1 MSKICAFCG
10 KPGGNRE
17 HIIAEWLTERMG
29 AKDFPVVVG
38 LRKED
43 SLTSRPPHTLK
54 TYLTKSVCKDC
65 NNGWMS
71 ELEGWFQ
78 ENMGPLVESSWPALA
93 NDHLRLAL
101 KQRGFLARWALKTA
115 VMMDD
120 NTLAD
125 NVITTAAAHELYE
138 GKLASDIVVD
148 IGCIHDR
155 NVGGIISQGFWVMN
169 ASNVPAWQQ
178 HSEKLAFKVVI
189 QLNHLAIRVLRAPG
203 AKVTYYAPNKRLP
216 LRAYPDALDPDT
228 VNYHFHNLFEFDEA
242 LVLQTTGLS
251 VPTDINDPS

>member
-1 MSKICAFCG
+1 M
-10 KPGGNRE
+10 E
-17 HIIAEWLTERMG
+17 

-43 SLTSRPPHTLK
+43 SLTARPSHTLNS
-54 TYLTKSVCKDC
+54 YVTKSVCEAC
-65 NNGWMS
+65 NIGWMS
-71 ELEGWFQ
+71 ELESWFQ
-78 ENMGPLVESSWPALA
+78 QNMGPLVEPSWPRFA

-115 VMMDD
+115 VMMDS

-125 NVITTAAAHELYE
+125 SVVSSAMARELYE
-138 GKLASDIVVD
+138 DKLANEIMVD
-148 IGCIHDR
+148 IGYMHDR

-189 QLNHLAIRVLRAPG
+189 QLNHLAIRLLRAPS
-203 AKVTYYAPNKRLP
+203 AKVTYYAPDKRLP
-216 LRAYPDALDPDT
+216 LRAYPDTLDPDT

-242 LVLQTTGLS
+242 LVLQTTGLF
-251 VPTDINDPS
+251 VPTNINDLS

>member
-1 MSKICAFCG
+1 MRTCTLCG
-10 KPGGNRE
+10 KPGGNLE
-17 HIIAEWLTERMG
+17 HIIAKWLIERMG
-29 AKDFPVVVG
+29 AEDYPVVVA

-43 SLTSRPPHTLK
+43 SLTSRPAHKLN
-54 TYLTKSVCKDC
+54 TYATRSVCKDC

-78 ENMGPLVESSWPALA
+78 QNMGPLVEPSWPRLA

-115 VMMDD
+115 VMMDS

-125 NVITTAAAHELYE
+125 NVVSSTTAQELYE
-138 GKLASDIVVD
+138 DKLASDIVVD

-216 LRAYPDALDPDT
+216 LRAYPDALTPDT

-242 LVLQTTGLS
+242 LVLQTTGLF